1 MPFIVGLVNECSD
14 IDKKLKKCSVDI
26 GGEEEVIIV
35 TNAPN
40 VRCGTRTVVALIGT
54 EFEDESK
61 VEVRNVGGV
70 RSHGMLCDS
79 KMLKWQGGAEGICVQ
94 VPDTFK
100 PGDVAPS
107 SKPRMDGGVAT
118 EPEKSDKELKAEAKA
133 AKMKSMGS
141 VAARAA
147 FRHHSQSE
155 RVGQIVAPAAP
166 GVECRGVSAEV
177 CREEPDREE
186 QDGVVL
192 AHQCADLL
200 LSLQVDGRA
209 QARDSG
215 QECHHSGD
223 DGLPRAVGVAAAP
236 PHRKVHLGGLS
247 MAPRSWCWRWST
259 SWYWG
264 PRRS

>member
-79 KMLKWQGGAEGICVQ
+79 KMLRWQGGAEGICVQ

-133 AKMKSMGS
+133 AKKAE
-141 VAARAA
+141 AAAKKEARKAKKA
-147 FRHHSQSE
+147 SKTIDDTPGGADASAT
-155 RVGQIVAPAAP
+155 VLD
-166 GVECRGVSAEV
+166 GVEKLSV
-177 CREEPDREE
+177 EE
-186 QDGVVL
+186 
-192 AHQCADLL
+192 
-200 LSLQVDGRA
+200 S
-209 QARDSG
+209 
-215 QECHHSGD
+215 
-223 DGLPRAVGVAAAP
+223 
-236 PHRKVHLGGLS
+236 
-247 MAPRSWCWRWST
+247 
-259 SWYWG
+259 
-264 PRRS
+264 